1 MIRGIINVYFFF
13 LVVISIIREFD
24 RIGIYVVVVF
34 VIDEENN
41 FLIYFFVG
49 YYLEFIIDFK
59 RGIIKFWI

>member
-1 MIRGIINVYFFF
+1 MNRGIINVYFFF

-49 YYLEFIIDFK
+49 YYLEFMIDFK
-59 RGIIKFWI
+59 IGIIKFWI

>member
-1 MIRGIINVYFFF
+1 MNRGIINVYFFF

-49 YYLEFIIDFK
+49 SYLEFMID
-59 RGIIKFWI
+59 

>member
-1 MIRGIINVYFFF
+1 MNRGIINVYFFF

-49 YYLEFIIDFK
+49 YYLEFMIDFK

>member
-1 MIRGIINVYFFF
+1 MNRGIINVYFFF

-49 YYLEFIIDFK
+49 YYLEFMIDFK
-59 RGIIKFWI
+59 IGIIKF